1 MKEKSFGQV
10 IRELRISNKDYSSLR
25 EFARKVGL
33 SPAYLSRIENEK
45 EPPPSEKVIE
55 RLAEALGADKY
66 ELFSHAGKVPLE
78 FYEAFERNPKG
89 MASFL
94 RTVRDIG
101 LHTDTDW
108 KDLERSLLKKKPKNL
123 LKK

>member
-1 MKEKSFGQV
+1 MKEKSFGQ
-10 IRELRISNKDYSSLR
+10 IIKELRITNKDYSSLR
-25 EFARKVGL
+25 DFSRKVGL

-55 RLAEALGADKY
+55 RLAEALGADRY
-66 ELFSHAGKVPLE
+66 ELFSYAGKVPIE
-78 FYEAFERNPKG
+78 FYEAFEKNPKG

-101 LHTDTDW
+101 LHTDTEW
-108 KDLERSLLKKKPKNL
+108 KDLERSLHKMKPQREK
-123 LKK
+123 

>member
-1 MKEKSFGQV
+1 MRDKSFGQV
-10 IRELRISNKDYSSLR
+10 VRDLRIRNKDYSSLR

-33 SPAYLSRIENEK
+33 SAAYLSRIENEK
-45 EPPPSEKVIE
+45 EPPPSEKVVE

-66 ELFSHAGKVPLE
+66 ELFSCAGKVPIE
-78 FYEAFERNPKG
+78 FYEAFEKNPKG

-101 LHTDTDW
+101 LHTDTEW
-108 KDLERSLLKKKPKNL
+108 KDLERSLHKMKPK
-123 LKK
+123 K